1 MYCNF
6 FFHIFSIKSHKPTGS
21 ILLEGS
27 GRRFSEVPFGLKMML
42 WSERYIPRRT
52 SVQTSL
58 EKKIYISS
66 TSRSVPFLDFPHPL
80 HKWAHTH
87 MIKHTH
93 THTHT
98 HIWSH
103 ANSCLRI
110 FAQGVSPPKIPYP
123 SLSAHLHPSYP
134 SKLCKSCI
142 WSQRI
147 VKLLPLYCL
156 DFLFFL
162 LKVLRFPVSP
172 SRLFQ

>member
-98 HIWSH
+98 YDHTLIPAWESL
-103 ANSCLRI
+103 LREFPLLKYPI
-110 FAQGVSPPKIPYP
+110 LP
-123 SLSAHLHPSYP
+123 SLLTY
-134 SKLCKSCI
+134 I
-142 WSQRI
+142 
-147 VKLLPLYCL
+147 LPTLQS
-156 DFLFFL
+156 FA
-162 LKVLRFPVSP
+162 KVVFEAKES
-172 SRLFQ
+172 